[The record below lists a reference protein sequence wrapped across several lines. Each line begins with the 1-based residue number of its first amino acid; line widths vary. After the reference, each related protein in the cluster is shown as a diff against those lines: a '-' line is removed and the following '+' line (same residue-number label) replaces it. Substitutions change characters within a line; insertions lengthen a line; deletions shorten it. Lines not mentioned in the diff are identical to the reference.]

1 MTEPRQKQTRSE
13 QTKLRILNAARR
25 RFAEDGYERATIRTV
40 AADAAID
47 PSMVMRY
54 FGSKEGLFA
63 AAASFELNLP
73 DLAALPRRKRGERLA
88 QHFLHLWERDEFGGD
103 LAVLLRT
110 AATNDRAAERVLQ
123 VFRQQV
129 VPVVAAVSPDAAS
142 TRAALITSQFLGMA
156 FCRYVVRMPELT
168 KVDAHIILTSLGR
181 TIQRYLDDPLGRAG
195 VGPAGDVTPA
205 AFPLAASGRRRSSRQ
220 RVPQSP
226 RP

>member
-1 MTEPRQKQTRSE
+1 MPRAVASPKTAMSVPPSGPWPPMPPSTPRWSCDISAVR
-13 QTKLRILNAARR
+13 K
-25 RFAEDGYERATIRTV
+25 GY
-40 AADAAID
+40 
-47 PSMVMRY
+47 
-54 FGSKEGLFA
+54 
-63 AAASFELNLP
+63 
-73 DLAALPRRKRGERLA
+73 LPRLRRLSSTCRISPRCRA
-88 QHFLHLWERDEFGGD
+88 EKGGSGWRSTSFIFGNAMSSGGD

>member
-1 MTEPRQKQTRSE
+1 MPRAVASPKTAMSVPPSGPWPPMPPSTPRWSCDISAVR
-13 QTKLRILNAARR
+13 K
-25 RFAEDGYERATIRTV
+25 GY
-40 AADAAID
+40 
-47 PSMVMRY
+47 
-54 FGSKEGLFA
+54 
-63 AAASFELNLP
+63 
-73 DLAALPRRKRGERLA
+73 LPRLRRLSSTCRISPRCRAEKGERLA